1 MGVVRKVPERV
12 DELRDEVDVGEG
24 VEQRPDM
31 VAAAGGADF
40 MTKYHAYSVVEAL
53 RLE

>member
-1 MGVVRKVPERV
+1 
-12 DELRDEVDVGEG
+12 
-24 VEQRPDM
+24 M
-31 VAAAGGADF
+31 VAAAGGADV